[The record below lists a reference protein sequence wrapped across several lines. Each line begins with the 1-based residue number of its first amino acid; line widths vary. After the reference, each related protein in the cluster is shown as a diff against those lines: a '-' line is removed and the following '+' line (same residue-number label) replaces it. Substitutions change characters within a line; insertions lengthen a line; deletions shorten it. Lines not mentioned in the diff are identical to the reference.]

1 MLCILYVGTIP
12 ILCILNVGT
21 VPMLCILNV
30 GTVPRLCIL
39 NVGTVSLF
47 SPSELVHRNDLSGR
61 PLGCPY
67 FQKMSPIILQKRY
80 VIPIYKKM
88 HFPEFQSFPTSSS
101 FGKSVLKNTKEIFE
115 NTKENRWSEK
125 IQISHFKIILF
136 GLLNFMA
143 GFLESQRF
151 FWYLYCVI
159 NQCHISCHYSS

>member
-1 MLCILYVGTIP
+1 MKCGV
-12 ILCILNVGT
+12 
-21 VPMLCILNV
+21 
-30 GTVPRLCIL
+30 
-39 NVGTVSLF
+39 
-47 SPSELVHRNDLSGR
+47 
-61 PLGCPY
+61 GCPY

-125 IQISHFKIILF
+125 IQISYFRLILF

-151 FWYLYCVI
+151 FWYPHSIFPYEFMRNVFRLCVKI
-159 NQCHISCHYSS
+159 WLKCPKLPIITHDGTTYNSK